1 MDKDRRVV
9 WFEEVGKEDI
19 PQVGGKGANLGEMT
33 KAGIPVPPGFIVT
46 AQSYYDFLQK
56 SNLSDK
62 IRKLLSDLDTNDS
75 QELQKVASTVKEL
88 LNAAVMPKETAREI
102 AQAYGK
108 LGSGAVAVRS
118 SATAEDLP
126 EASFAGQQRTFLNVT
141 GKNNV
146 IAAVQGCWASLF
158 EPRAIFYR
166 AHQGFDHFSV
176 GIAVPVQRMVQSEAS
191 GVMFTLDPITNDR
204 SKIVIEAVYGLGE
217 AIVSGEVTPDLYVVN
232 KEDLEISDK
241 KLARQEWQLVRNS
254 KRGKDLEKANTRVAV
269 LEAVQ
274 AKQKFSD
281 DDIIA
286 LAKMGKRIEDH
297 YAFPQ
302 DIEWAKEGEELF
314 IVQTR
319 PVTTMKDTTE
329 KKDVTGTVETLLLTG
344 SPASPGLASGPTRL
358 IQQPSEIDRVLVG
371 DVLVAGMTT
380 PDFVPAMKR
389 AAAIVTDR
397 GGRTCH
403 AAIVSRE
410 LGIPCVVGTGNATKV
425 LKQEQIITVDG
436 SVGKVFEGRL
446 VTEKRAIPTLEP
458 KTRVRTNTKVYVNLA
473 EPELAEKVASRHV
486 DGVGLLRAEFIIAQI
501 GEHPRYMISQGR
513 GEEFVER
520 LAEGVTT
527 FARAFNPRPVVYRT
541 TDFKTNEYRNL
552 KGGEEYEDI
561 EENPMLGYRGCS
573 RYVQEADVFKMEIE
587 MVKRVRE
594 NYKNLWVMIPFVRTV
609 DEMAHL
615 MSILKDEGL
624 CSSKDFK
631 IWMMVEVPSNIFLI
645 DEFID
650 VGIDGISIG
659 SNDLTQLILGIDRDS
674 PKLEGVF
681 DERNEAVMLALKKAI
696 RAAARRGITASIC
709 GQAPSVYPEL
719 TKKLVKWGINSVSVS
734 PDAIESTREIIARA
748 EGRMVSPS
756 LWRRKARAPRNL
768 YQPVY
773 TKSRFNERK
782 DDSEA
787 E

>member
-1 MDKDRRVV
+1 MDKDRKVV

-19 PQVGGKGANLGEMT
+19 SQVGGKGANLGEMT
-33 KAGIPVPPGFIVT
+33 KAGITVPPGFIVT
-46 AQSYYDFLQK
+46 AQSYFYFLEK
-56 SNLSDK
+56 SNLTDT

-75 QELQKVASTVKEL
+75 EKLQKVASRIKSL
-88 LNAAVMPKETAREI
+88 LNAAAMPEEIAREI

-141 GKNNV
+141 GENDV

-166 AHQGFDHFSV
+166 ANQGFDHFSV

-217 AIVSGEVTPDLYVVN
+217 AIVSGEVTPDLYVVD
-232 KEDLEISDK
+232 KEGLEISDK

-281 DDIIA
+281 DDITA
-286 LAKMGKRIEDH
+286 LAKIGKRIEDH

-302 DIEWAKEGEELF
+302 DIEWAKEGEDIF

-319 PVTTMKDTTE
+319 PVTTMKDTAERGEITE
-329 KKDVTGTVETLLLTG
+329 TAEKLLLSG
-344 SPASPGLASGPTRL
+344 SPASPGLASGPARL
-358 IQQPSEIDRVLVG
+358 IHQSSEIDRVLEG
-371 DVLVAGMTT
+371 DVLVAEMTT

-389 AAAIVTDR
+389 AAAIATDR

-446 VTEKRAIPTLEP
+446 VREKIDIPTLEP

-473 EPELAEKVASRHV
+473 EPELAERVASRHV

-513 GEEFVER
+513 EQEFVAQ
-520 LAEGVTT
+520 LTKGVTT
-527 FARAFNPRPVVYRT
+527 FASAFNPRPVVYRT

-552 KGGEEYEDI
+552 KGGEEFEDI

-594 NYKNLWVMIPFVRTV
+594 DYKNLWVMIPFVRTV

-615 MSILKDEGL
+615 MSTLKDEGL
-624 CSSKDFK
+624 SSSKDFK

-650 VGIDGISIG
+650 LGIDGISIG

-674 PKLEGVF
+674 PKLEEVF

-696 RAAARRGITASIC
+696 KAAARRGITASIC
-709 GQAPSVYPEL
+709 GQAPSFYPEL
-719 TKKLVKWGINSVSVS
+719 TKKLVKWGITSVSVS

-756 LWRRKARAPRNL
+756 LWRRKARSPRKL
-768 YQPVY
+768 YQPAY
-773 TKSRFNERK
+773 TKK
-782 DDSEA
+782 PLQ
-787 E
+787 